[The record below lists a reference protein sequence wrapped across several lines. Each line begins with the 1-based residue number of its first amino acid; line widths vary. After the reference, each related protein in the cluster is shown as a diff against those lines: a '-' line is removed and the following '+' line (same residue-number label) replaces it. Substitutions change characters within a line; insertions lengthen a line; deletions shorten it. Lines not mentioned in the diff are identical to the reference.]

1 MYLTRR
7 ATGIP
12 QKMLAGILLL
22 SAVLP
27 AVRAQLTVTLA
38 AGAGAPQP
46 VGTPVTWTATAG
58 GVDTTSALYRF
69 SVSAPGGETRILQDY
84 SPWVAFRWTTL
95 QEGQYQITV
104 SVTAASMTAS
114 ASSPY
119 TFVSRVTG
127 NSPVVSSTRHPLVA
141 LYSAP
146 PCNAGEVRVLYQRVG
161 SSIRQSTPPQTCQP
175 GKSLN
180 FYVAGL
186 RGNSSYVL
194 QQQTNVNGVDT
205 PGPQLSF
212 QSGIPSFTMPAA
224 SIPRPADASTSP
236 DPVLLTALLPVGSAP
251 SGAMATDLEGNLI
264 WYLPLPPGNYLF
276 RPISGGTFFTI
287 NGDPVLGQNFQEVDL
302 AGNVVQQT
310 HLIALNQQ
318 LAALGRPDRLTNIAH
333 DAIRLPNGHTVVMGY
348 TERFL
353 TDVQSPGTVDV
364 LAELNLELDQ
374 NFQITWVW
382 SAFDFLDPSH
392 AAVLNETCTAQMGCP
407 LTLAPIANDWTHGNS
422 ITLLPDGNLLYSL
435 RSLDWVVKVDYKY
448 GAGSGRV
455 LWRLGPG
462 GDFTLRSQ
470 NQWDWFSHQH
480 DVQFESG
487 NYVIFD
493 NGNTRLA
500 QLGFGSSRGQV
511 FAVDE
516 KARTA
521 TLVYSVDLGS
531 YSMAFGSAQLLS
543 NGNYQFQNGWIND
556 QLLSQSVEFL
566 PNAAPNY
573 AISWQDTAY
582 RSYRMKDLY
591 TYGLGVDRFFVNQLF
606 QDLLSRPA
614 DPNGLNYWLNGL
626 QNGSLTRGSI
636 GAAVLAGAEFQAA
649 GAYVYAAYL
658 SLLGRKPDFAGWLFW
673 DTQLELGS
681 TSQSG
686 FVNAL
691 LGSFEYQQ
699 GFGNRDSTSFVTA
712 LYQNAFQRSPD
723 PAGLAYWVGLLN
735 TGALTRA
742 DVASAFIASVEFAG
756 RRNAM
761 NVDLLYFGL
770 LRRDPEAGGSA
781 YWLSRMNGGLSLAG
795 AFSLFTQTVEYL
807 DRFLMNP
814 GGLFTGSRGAA
825 PAAGSP
831 ASRNRASLLPK

>member
-1 MYLTRR
+1 MMSLGKGCEEGVYSTRR
-7 ATGIP
+7 ATGIL
-12 QKMLAGILLL
+12 QKMLPGILLL

-27 AVRAQLTVTLA
+27 AAQAQLTVTLA
-38 AGAGAPQP
+38 AGADPPQP
-46 VGTPVTWTATAG
+46 VGTPVTWTATASG
-58 GVDTTSALYRF
+58 ADTTSALYRF
-69 SVSAPGGETRILQDY
+69 SVSSPGGGTRIIQDY
-84 SPWVAFRWTTL
+84 SPSSAFQWTTL
-95 QEGQYQITV
+95 QEGQYQIAV
-104 SVTAASMTAS
+104 SVSAASMTAS
-114 ASSPY
+114 AASPY

-127 NSPVVSSTRHPLVA
+127 NAPVVSPTQHPLVA

-146 PCNAGEVRVLYQRVG
+146 PCNAGQVRVLYQRVG
-161 SSIRQSTPPQTCQP
+161 SSIWQSTPPQTCQP

-186 RGNSSYVL
+186 RGNENYVL
-194 QQQTNVNGVDT
+194 QQQTNVNGADT

-212 QSGIPSFTMPAA
+212 QSGIPSFAMPAA
-224 SIPRPADASTSP
+224 SIVRPPDASSSP
-236 DPVLLTALLPVGSAP
+236 EPVLLTSLLPVDRVL

-264 WYLPLPPGNYLF
+264 WYLPLPSGNYLF
-276 RPISGGTFFTI
+276 RPIPGGTFFTI
-287 NGDPVLGQNFQEVDL
+287 NGDPILGQNFQEVDL

-310 HLIALNQQ
+310 HLLALNQQ
-318 LAALGRPDRLTNIAH
+318 LAALGRADRLTNIAH

-353 TDVQSPGTVDV
+353 TDVQGPGTVDV
-364 LAELNLELDQ
+364 LAELNLELDE
-374 NFQITWVW
+374 NFQITWTW

-392 AAVLNETCTAQMGCP
+392 AAVLGETCTAQMGCP
-407 LTLAPIANDWTHGNS
+407 LTLASIANDWTHGNS
-422 ITLLPDGNLLYSL
+422 ITWLPDGNLLYSL
-435 RSLDWVVKVDYKY
+435 RSLDWVIKVDYKY
-448 GAGSGRV
+448 GTGSGRV

-462 GDFTLRSQ
+462 GDFTLQSA

-516 KARTA
+516 NARTA
-521 TLVYSVDLGS
+521 TLVHSFDLGS
-531 YSMAFGSAQLLS
+531 YSIAFGSAQLLS
-543 NGNYQFQNGWIND
+543 NGNYHFQNGWIND

-566 PNAAPNY
+566 PNGSPNY
-573 AISWQDTAY
+573 AISWQDTVY

-591 TYGLGVDRFFVNQLF
+591 TYGIGVDKFFVNQLF

-614 DPNGLNYWLNGL
+614 DPDGFNYWLNGIE
-626 QNGSLTRGSI
+626 NGTLSRGSI
-636 GAAVLAGAEFQAA
+636 GATFLASTEFQAA
-649 GAYVYAAYL
+649 GAYVYSAYIA
-658 SLLGRKPDFAGWLFW
+658 LLGRKPDFAGWQFW

-699 GFGNRDSTSFVTA
+699 QFGSPDSTSFVTA

-723 PAGLAYWVGLLN
+723 SAGLAYWTSLLN
-735 TGALTRA
+735 ANALTRA

-756 RRNAM
+756 RQNAT

-770 LRRDPEAGGSA
+770 LRRDPDADGSA
-781 YWLSRMNGGLSLAG
+781 YWLSRINGGLSLAD

-807 DRFLMNP
+807 DRF
-814 GGLFTGSRGAA
+814 
-825 PAAGSP
+825 
-831 ASRNRASLLPK
+831 